1 MKALIASIVMGAML
15 VATPAEAGDRR
26 SQSHRERSSGKWI
39 APLVG
44 GIVLGAIIADSNNRE
59 EEQRQRHRYRYRDGY
74 IDKPSAYPT
83 YPVVSDDFYQR
94 NRYREFEIIERGPN
108 GHYCVTRNY
117 IDRYGYPTLTS
128 HCR

>member
-1 MKALIASIVMGAML
+1 MKKVILSIALAAMTA
-15 VATPAEAGDRR
+15 ATPAVAREH
-26 SQSHRERSSGKWI
+26 HRERSSSGKWV
-39 APLVG
+39 APLIG
-44 GIVLGAIIADSNNRE
+44 GIVLGAIIADSNNDKE
-59 EEQRQRHRYRYRDGY
+59 ERRQRYRYRDGY
-74 IDKPSAYPT
+74 LDKPTAYPV
-83 YPVVSDDFYQR
+83 YDDEFYQR

>member
-1 MKALIASIVMGAML
+1 MLKALITSVALGAML
-15 VATPAEAGDRR
+15 FATPAEAGDRR
-26 SQSHRERSSGKWI
+26 PLSHRERSSGKWI

-44 GIVLGAIIADSNNRE
+44 GIIIGAVIADSKNK
-59 EEQRQRHRYRYRDGY
+59 EEQRQRYRYRDGY
-74 IDKPSAYPT
+74 VDKPTAYPS
-83 YPVVSDDFYQR
+83 YPVVNDDFYQR